1 MKIGILTAMQSEH
14 ELLAH
19 LLCDTKQQTILHL
32 NYTLGNIGSN
42 EIILLQC
49 GIGKVNATIGT
60 TELIRDF
67 TPDCIISTGVAG
79 GIDQC
84 LHVMDVVVS
93 QQTVYHD
100 VWCGMGCE
108 RGQIQ
113 GLPTYF
119 EACPILVNT
128 ALSLT
133 TKQTTQIHKGLI
145 CTGDQFITSHAE
157 LAKIKSHFPQALAV
171 DMESCAIAHTCRLY
185 NIPFVSFRIIS
196 DTPGIDEHLQQ
207 YEDFWGEMSKRSF
220 LVTKHFLEAI
230 TQ

>member
-1 MKIGILTAMQSEH
+1 MQSEH

-32 NYTLGNIGSN
+32 NYTLGRIGTN

-60 TELIRDF
+60 TELIRNF

-100 VWCGMGCE
+100 VWCRMGCE
-108 RGQIQ
+108 HGQIQ

-119 EACPILVNT
+119 EACPNLVNT

-133 TKQTTQIHKGLI
+133 TKQATPIHEGLI

-171 DMESCAIAHTCRLY
+171 DMESCAIAHACYLY

-220 LVTKHFLEAI
+220 LVTKHFLETI